1 MKKLIALILA
11 ALLTLSM
18 LTACSGKPVVD
29 ETKQAEG
36 EKEQQATDVKT
47 EEKTEV
53 PTEKGSSEKKFRVG
67 LCLST
72 GGRGDRSFNDQ
83 AYDGVTRAVNE
94 FGIEMDLAEPKELAE
109 IEPFLTDFAKSG
121 EYDVIIAVG
130 FSSAEQVKNVAA
142 LYPEEKFLLIDSAC
156 NDYENV
162 ASLTFNKSEEGFLTG
177 VFCAYFASM
186 DSIKI
191 NGTDVALKDSKKTIG
206 AILGVESPDIL
217 EALAGLYAGL
227 KYVDPEVKAIYGSV
241 GSWSDQNK
249 AAEIAMA
256 MYDQGVNMVWQDA
269 GAAGQGIFTAAADY
283 DLYSLGWNSVQHEL
297 DPEHLPCSVIKGV
310 DIAAY
315 EWIKDY
321 LESGTFVS
329 GNKDNNCANGSIYM
343 VYSDAFEIPQE
354 VVDAVEAARVKLANG
369 EIVSPLTLEE
379 VDTFTATQ
387 N

>member
-18 LTACSGKPVVD
+18 LTACSGKLVVD

-310 DIAAY
+310 DVAAY

>member
-94 FGIEMDLAEPKELAE
+94 FGIEMDLAEPKELVE

-310 DIAAY
+310 DVAAY

>member
-269 GAAGQGIFTAAADY
+269 GAADY

-310 DIAAY
+310 DVAAY

>member
-67 LCLST
+67 LCLSI

-310 DIAAY
+310 DVAAY

>member
-94 FGIEMDLAEPKELAE
+94 FGIEMDLAEPKELEE

-310 DIAAY
+310 DVAAY

>member
-162 ASLTFNKSEEGFLTG
+162 ACLTFNKSEEGFLTG

-310 DIAAY
+310 DVAAY

>member
-310 DIAAY
+310 DVAAY

>member
-191 NGTDVALKDSKKTIG
+191 NGTDIALKDSKKTIG

-310 DIAAY
+310 DVAAY

>member
-310 DIAAY
+310 DVAAY

-329 GNKDNNCANGSIYM
+329 GDKDNNCANGSIYM

>member
-297 DPEHLPCSVIKGV
+297 DTEHLPCSVIKGV
-310 DIAAY
+310 DVAAY

>member
-162 ASLTFNKSEEGFLTG
+162 ANLTFNKSEEGFLTG

-241 GSWSDQNK
+241 GNWSDQNK

-310 DIAAY
+310 DVAAY

>member
-1 MKKLIALILA
+1 MKRICALLLAVLLIL
-11 ALLTLSM
+11 TVF
-18 LTACSGKPVVD
+18 TGCGGKSVTEV
-29 ETKQAEG
+29 
-36 EKEQQATDVKT
+36 KEEPAQT
-47 EEKTEV
+47 EEKAPAAE
-53 PTEKGSSEKKFRVG
+53 EKEEAPAAEQVESTEKKFRVG

-94 FGIEMDLAEPKELAE
+94 FGIEMDFAEPKELAE

-310 DIAAY
+310 DVAAY

-354 VVDAVEAARVKLANG
+354 VIDAVEAARVKLANG

-379 VDTFTATQ
+379 VDTFTATMD
-387 N
+387 

>member
-310 DIAAY
+310 DVAAY
-315 EWIKDY
+315 EWIIWKAAP
-321 LESGTFVS
+321 LFPAIRTTTVQMAASTW
-329 GNKDNNCANGSIYM
+329 SILM
-343 VYSDAFEIPQE
+343 RLKF
-354 VVDAVEAARVKLANG
+354 RRKL
-369 EIVSPLTLEE
+369 
-379 VDTFTATQ
+379 
-387 N
+387 

>member
-142 LYPEEKFLLIDSAC
+142 LYPEEKFLLIDSAG

-310 DIAAY
+310 DVAAY

>member
-241 GSWSDQNK
+241 GSWCDQNK

-310 DIAAY
+310 DVAAY

>member
-94 FGIEMDLAEPKELAE
+94 FGIEMDLTEPKELAE

-310 DIAAY
+310 DVAAY

>member
-269 GAAGQGIFTAAADY
+269 GAAGQGLFTAAADY

-310 DIAAY
+310 DVAAY

>member
-142 LYPEEKFLLIDSAC
+142 LYPEEKFLLIDSAY

-310 DIAAY
+310 DVAAY

>member
-1 MKKLIALILA
+1 MKKLIALLLA

-310 DIAAY
+310 DVAAY

>member
-310 DIAAY
+310 DVAAY

-379 VDTFTATQ
+379 VDMFTATQ

>member
-156 NDYENV
+156 NDYENI

-310 DIAAY
+310 DVAAY